1 MIFIKDR
8 IESIQNIIK
17 QETYVPSSD
26 SESLL
31 SNGVPF
37 DLELELISFWLT
49 GVSATDDF
57 LVVALIL
64 MFNDLKVHKIKFRQQ

>member
-8 IESIQNIIK
+8 IKSIQNIIK

-64 MFNDLKVHKIKFRQQ
+64 MFNDLKVHKIKFR

>member
-1 MIFIKDR
+1 MIFIRDR
-8 IESIQNIIK
+8 IKSIQNIIK

-64 MFNDLKVHKIKFRQQ
+64 MFNDLKVI

>member
-1 MIFIKDR
+1 MIFIREK
-8 IESIQNIIK
+8 SIQNIIK

-64 MFNDLKVHKIKFRQQ
+64 MFNDLKVHKIKFR

>member
-64 MFNDLKVHKIKFRQQ
+64 MFNDLKVHKFKFR